1 MEYNVLLSKKL
12 TNITGG
18 GQPFDSGFIHAGGCD
33 SKKFEILDARMDR
46 ETECIRHIGK
56 FTGEPFN
63 KDDQVKIEIDKEKRF
78 LHCQLHTAGHLV
90 DAALQ
95 LMGYKWPPTKG

>member
-1 MEYNVLLSKKL
+1 MH
-12 TNITGG
+12 IIGG
-18 GQPFDSGFIHAGGCD
+18 GQPFDCGFIHGISCI

-56 FTGEPFN
+56 FIGEPFN
-63 KDDQVKIEIDKEKRF
+63 IDDEVKIEIEKEKRF

-90 DAALQ
+90 DAALR
-95 LMGYKWPPTKG
+95 LMGYKWQPTKG

>member
-1 MEYNVLLSKKL
+1 MH
-12 TNITGG
+12 IIGG
-18 GQPFDSGFIHAGGCD
+18 GQPFDCGFIYGISCI

-56 FTGEPFN
+56 FIGEPFN
-63 KDDQVKIEIDKEKRF
+63 IDDEVKIEIEKEKRF

-95 LMGYKWPPTKG
+95 LMGYKWQPTKG